1 MCGKTRKDK
10 VRNEDI
16 HCQVGITSIENKLRE
31 NCLRWF
37 GHIGCR
43 SRDALVKRMEKIDIA
58 KGRKLRERPKMMWME
73 VIKND
78 MKLLKLE
85 ERMVV
90 DRNDWR
96 RFHVLD

>member
-1 MCGKTRKDK
+1 
-10 VRNEDI
+10 
-16 HCQVGITSIENKLRE
+16 
-31 NCLRWF
+31 
-37 GHIGCR
+37 
-43 SRDALVKRMEKIDIA
+43 
-58 KGRKLRERPKMMWME
+58 MMWME

-96 RFHVLD
+96 RMIHVLDRI